1 VNPAL
6 LTRREFAVLGGEPVF
21 TEPLHV
27 GAPNVCDTKR
37 LFRRLEAA
45 LERRRLANHG
55 PYVSELERRLAE
67 RLQVRHCL
75 AVCNGTV
82 GLGLAAHAVGL
93 SGEVIV
99 PAWTFVATA
108 HALTW
113 QGMTPV
119 FCDVDPVTH
128 NLDPA
133 RVEAAITP
141 RTTGILAVHLWGRPA
156 PVAALAA
163 IASHHGLHLI
173 YDAAHAFSA
182 TSGRVPI
189 GNFGEAEV
197 FSFHAT
203 KFFNTAEGGAITT
216 NDDDLAGRLRLA
228 MNFGF
233 AGLDSVVALGINGK
247 MNELSA
253 AVGLTGLEDL
263 DQVLAINAANHR
275 AYARRFAELPG
286 LTLLTYAENEA
297 SNHQYVVVEVD
308 AAVAGLTRDQL
319 VALLRAENCMVR
331 RYFHPGCHRMAPY
344 AQQARR
350 LPVTEAL
357 AARTMVLPTG
367 STVSPDAIRRIGE
380 ILHDALAR
388 ADELREVVT

>member
-6 LTRREFAVLGGEPVF
+6 LTRREFAVLGGAPVF
-21 TEPLHV
+21 AEPLHV

-55 PYVSELERRLAE
+55 PYVCELERRLAE

-82 GLGLAAHAVGL
+82 GLGLAAHAAGL

-156 PVAALAA
+156 PVVALAA
-163 IASHHGLHLI
+163 IASRHGLHLI

-182 TSGRVPI
+182 TCGRVPI

-216 NDDDLAGRLRLA
+216 NDDDLAERLRLA

-247 MNELSA
+247 MNELCA

-263 DQVLAINAANHR
+263 DQVLAVNAANHR
-275 AYARRFAELPG
+275 AYVRQLAGLPG
-286 LTLLTYAENEA
+286 ITLLTYPHGEA
-297 SNHQYVVVEVD
+297 SNHQYVVAEVD

-319 VALLRAENCMVR
+319 VAVLRAENCMVR

-344 AQQARR
+344 AQQGRR

-388 ADELREVVT
+388 ADELREVVP